1 MLGYAL
7 NFDMEGDSGLVARSC
22 GTSILLQKRET
33 FEVSNTERRRGKS
46 IDGSED
52 TVLNSNSPRQEL
64 ARNAGMMF
72 TLMSEAANST
82 RQNQGAQEEVSLLT
96 MNEFGPRVRVRI
108 GGLITAR
115 SVKYLGKL
123 ASKLSDQETRDGWWS
138 ELRDEIR
145 SHARTLCCWHVIG
158 YSESST
164 IHDDVCVLSITGTA
178 ATVRGLPDLAQAQRM
193 WSEWEHQSSQI
204 MRSEGS
210 KRRSFPGDSSPGS
223 VVSASA
229 DTPFGTVSDDGAE
242 TTGRSSPVEIDGELS
257 MKSSKQVS
265 FGMSRR
271 ALKEAKIQR
280 NRQRLERRLRRMGAA
295 QKKKSRGVP
304 SSNIVESKYGSD
316 IEFVSD
322 VLLRARLAR
331 PCSYCHVPYHHR
343 YRIVLDLPKT
353 LYLELTRSLLTSH
366 HHLGSHPLQT

>member
-1 MLGYAL
+1 MGGNAVLGYHL

-22 GTSILLQKRET
+22 GTCALIQKKELL
-33 FEVSNTERRRGKS
+33 VGINTERRRGKS
-46 IDGSED
+46 IDSGDETRGIS
-52 TVLNSNSPRQEL
+52 SNSPRQDI
-64 ARNAGMMF
+64 ARTTGMIFSM
-72 TLMSEAANST
+72 MSEAANSS
-82 RQNQGAQEEVSLLT
+82 RQTQGAQEEVSLLT

-145 SHARTLCCWHVIG
+145 SHARTLCCWHIIG

-193 WSEWEHQSSQI
+193 WNEWEHQQNE
-204 MRSEGS
+204 MVTRTEKGG
-210 KRRSFPGDSSPGS
+210 KRHSFPGDSSPGS
-223 VVSASA
+223 VVSTTV
-229 DTPFGTVSDDGAE
+229 DTPFSGTVSDDGAE
-242 TTGRSSPVEIDGELS
+242 TGRSSPLENI
-257 MKSSKQVS
+257 KSSKQVS
-265 FGMSRR
+265 FGMSRKT
-271 ALKEAKIQR
+271 LKEAKIQR
-280 NRQRLERRLRRMGAA
+280 NRQRLERRLRRMGVGK
-295 QKKKSRGVP
+295 KKKSKGAVP
-304 SSNIVESKYGSD
+304 SKVMESKYGSD

-343 YRIVLDLPKT
+343 
-353 LYLELTRSLLTSH
+353 
-366 HHLGSHPLQT
+366 

>member
-1 MLGYAL
+1 MGGNAVLGYGL

-22 GTSILLQKRET
+22 GTCALIQKKEILNVLDH
-33 FEVSNTERRRGKS
+33 RRGKS
-46 IDGSED
+46 TDGGGERH
-52 TVLNSNSPRQEL
+52 VLGPSNSPRQDI
-64 ARNAGMMF
+64 ARNTGMIF
-72 TLMSEAANST
+72 TMMNEAANST
-82 RQNQGAQEEVSLLT
+82 RQSQSVQEEVSLLT

-145 SHARTLCCWHVIG
+145 SHGELVVPLIFLITKSACSNDCFSARTLCCWHVIG

-178 ATVRGLPDLAQAQRM
+178 ATVRGLPDLAQAQRVYN
-193 WSEWEHQSSQI
+193 EWEHQQNKI
-204 MRSEGS
+204 IADQGV

-223 VVSASA
+223 VVSNTHV
-229 DTPFGTVSDDGAE
+229 DTPFSGTVSEDGGE
-242 TTGRSSPVEIDGELS
+242 TGRSSPVDIRPGKGQLEI
-257 MKSSKQVS
+257 KPSKQVS
-265 FGMSRR
+265 FSNMSRK

-280 NRQRLERRLRRMGAA
+280 NRQRLERRLKRMGMGKA
-295 QKKKSRGVP
+295 KKSRGSTP
-304 SSNIVESKYGSD
+304 SKILNSRYGSD

-343 YRIVLDLPKT
+343 
-353 LYLELTRSLLTSH
+353 
-366 HHLGSHPLQT
+366 

>member
-1 MLGYAL
+1 MINQLMYISSNFIYYQMGGNAVLGYYL

-22 GTSILLQKRET
+22 GTCALIQKK
-33 FEVSNTERRRGKS
+33 EVLEDVTSTERRRGKS
-46 IDGSED
+46 IDDDDG
-52 TVLNSNSPRQEL
+52 TRVNSPRQEI
-64 ARNAGMMF
+64 ARNTGMIF
-72 TLMSEAANST
+72 TMMSEATNST
-82 RQNQGAQEEVSLLT
+82 RQSQGVQDEVSLLT

-193 WSEWEHQSSQI
+193 WNEWEHQQHEI
-204 MRSEGS
+204 ITRAEQGG
-210 KRRSFPGDSSPGS
+210 KRRSFPPGDSSPGS
-223 VVSASA
+223 VVSTIGH
-229 DTPFGTVSDDGAE
+229 TPFSGTVSDDG
-242 TTGRSSPVEIDGELS
+242 VEEMGQLC
-257 MKSSKQVS
+257 MKSSNQVS
-265 FGMSRR
+265 FGMSRK

-280 NRQRLERRLRRMGAA
+280 NRQRLERRLRRMGVG
-295 QKKKSRGVP
+295 QKKKTRGAAP
-304 SSNIVESKYGSD
+304 KALGSKYGSD
-316 IEFVSD
+316 IEFVPD

-343 YRIVLDLPKT
+343 
-353 LYLELTRSLLTSH
+353 
-366 HHLGSHPLQT
+366 

>member
-1 MLGYAL
+1 MGGNAVLGYYL

-22 GTSILLQKRET
+22 GTCALIQKKET
-33 FEVSNTERRRGKS
+33 NDVSDNERRRGKS
-46 IDGSED
+46 IDVVDETDGL
-52 TVLNSNSPRQEL
+52 TSNSPRQDI
-64 ARNAGMMF
+64 ARSTGMIF
-72 TLMSEAANST
+72 TMMSEAANST
-82 RQNQGAQEEVSLLT
+82 RQNQGAQEEVTLLT

-193 WSEWEHQSSQI
+193 WNEWEHQQSQI
-204 MRSEGS
+204 VSRAEKGGT
-210 KRRSFPGDSSPGS
+210 RRSFPTGDSSPGS
-223 VVSASA
+223 VVSTTA
-229 DTPFGTVSDDGAE
+229 DTPFSGTVSDDGAE
-242 TTGRSSPVEIDGELS
+242 IGGSTPVE
-257 MKSSKQVS
+257 SSKQVS
-265 FGMSRR
+265 FGMSRK

-280 NRQRLERRLRRMGAA
+280 NRQRLERRLKRMGVA
-295 QKKKSRGVP
+295 QKKKSRGN
-304 SSNIVESKYGSD
+304 SSKVAESKYGSD

-331 PCSYCHVPYHHR
+331 PCSVS
-343 YRIVLDLPKT
+343 VDLFWWNCWNHGA
-353 LYLELTRSLLTSH
+353 S
-366 HHLGSHPLQT
+366 